1 MNQIEYFIGII
12 LVFLLACSPILIIG
26 VIMDTV
32 TKRLKELNK
41 DEQTKAINK
50 FKN

>member
-1 MNQIEYFIGII
+1 MDQIEYFIGIMLI
-12 LVFLLACSPILIIG
+12 FLLACTPTLILGVVMNII
-26 VIMDTV
+26 

-41 DEQTKAINK
+41 DEQTKPINT